1 MNPKPR
7 RGPSKNTKNN
17 FRKLSC
23 LTYHITICC
32 THKYISTDLK
42 NDLFIMHICML
53 WLHDA
58 VPVFKQDRSVRNFQT
73 ILFTSTGFSSI
84 AKCPASLIM
93 WKQSSGIS
101 KNDFSF
107 SQFSNEK
114 TPSPSPQIRVVA
126 MPDPDKTRLASS
138 SHFSQTSCLEQS
150 VPMTFITY
158 IRLLSDMEFSNC
170 IRAGSVVGVKRAAL
184 EADRASG
191 LNHSERQI
199 MSVEWQMGCM
209 INLRPWL

>member
-1 MNPKPR
+1 
-7 RGPSKNTKNN
+7 
-17 FRKLSC
+17 
-23 LTYHITICC
+23 
-32 THKYISTDLK
+32 
-42 NDLFIMHICML
+42 MHICML

-58 VPVFKQDRSVRNFQT
+58 VPVFKQDRSVRNFKT

-114 TPSPSPQIRVVA
+114 TPSLSPQIRVIA
-126 MPDPDKTRLASS
+126 MPDPDKTCLASF

-170 IRAGSVVGVKRAAL
+170 IRAGSVAGVKRAAL

-209 INLRPWL
+209 INLQPWL